1 MRRFCSVGWCALGVL
16 GCQDRSVPWGSSAVQ
31 DRSKHARPS
40 SVAALT
46 RGPCACHAPGAQN
59 FLHRHPT
66 IPALLCRNCR
76 QIVGGGR
83 DGRGCK
89 RCNWYLDWDAS
100 WDEVRP
106 YRDKESE
113 RDARVLE
120 ARSTEAEYVAW
131 LNASLARVRGLVT
144 QKPMTNAAVLRIKT
158 VLDAQMAYNK
168 YMQEQIAYNKYM
180 QAQIAYNKQM
190 QTAS

>member
-1 MRRFCSVGWCALGVL
+1 MDAQALEIAVL
-16 GCQDRSVPWGSSAVQ
+16 
-31 DRSKHARPS
+31 
-40 SVAALT
+40 T
-46 RGPCACHAPGAQN
+46 E
-59 FLHRHPT
+59 RHPT

-76 QIVGGGR
+76 QLVGGGR

-89 RCNWYLDWDAS
+89 SCNWYLDWDAS
-100 WDEVRP
+100 WDDVRP

-131 LNASLARVRGLVT
+131 LNASLAEVSALITHG
-144 QKPMTNAAVLRIKT
+144 PMTNDAVLRIKT
-158 VLDAQMAYNK
+158 VLDTQIAHNDHMQAQMAYNK
-168 YMQEQIAYNKYM
+168 H
-180 QAQIAYNKQM
+180 M

>member
-1 MRRFCSVGWCALGVL
+1 MDAQVL
-16 GCQDRSVPWGSSAVQ
+16 EFAVPTEGRES
-31 DRSKHARPS
+31 
-40 SVAALT
+40 
-46 RGPCACHAPGAQN
+46 
-59 FLHRHPT
+59 

-76 QIVGGGR
+76 QLVGGGP

-89 RCNWYLDWDAS
+89 SCNWYLDWNAS
-100 WDEVRP
+100 WDHVRP

-131 LNASLARVRGLVT
+131 LNANLAEVGGLVT

-158 VLDAQMAYNK
+158 VLDAQIVYNK
-168 YMQEQIAYNKYM
+168 HMQAQIAYNMHM
-180 QAQIAYNKQM
+180 QAQIAYNKHM